1 MTQYICFQV
10 AGGSYAVPLTPVAQV
25 LRCENLV
32 PLPASPPF
40 IAGLLNLGGEV
51 VPVLDLR
58 SLFGLD
64 PAEPTRRSRVLIA
77 EHNSRKHGL
86 LVDSVQAI
94 LALESSSIAT
104 VGAGASGPKAELTAG
119 VAKVRDSLVLI
130 LDLPRLLQAEGA
142 R

>member
-10 AGGSYAVPLTPVAQV
+10 AAGRYAVPLTPVAQV

-51 VPVLDLR
+51 VPVLNLR

-77 EHNSRKHGL
+77 EHNGRKHGL
-86 LVDSVQAI
+86 LVDGVNEL
-94 LALESSSIAT
+94 LALEASSIAT
-104 VGAGASGPKAELTAG
+104 VGAGAGGPKAELTAG
-119 VAKVRDSLVLI
+119 VAKVRDSLVFI
-130 LDLPRLLQAEGA
+130 LDLPRLLEPEGA